1 MRFLGGGGV
10 GHLGGGAEMVF
21 QGSTNSPWSKAGEND
36 AEGPVQEVDTEA
48 RSETPEEPSGSDGRS
63 DSEAESE
70 PSDNSCD
77 SDTSDTSDYAP
88 GSDGDDDFYKY
99 GLE

>member
-1 MRFLGGGGV
+1 MRFLGGGV

-21 QGSTNSPWSKAGEND
+21 QGSTNSPWNKTGEDD
-36 AEGPVQEVDTEA
+36 ADRPVQEMDAQAHREA
-48 RSETPEEPSGSDGRS
+48 QEEPSGSDGSS

>member
-1 MRFLGGGGV
+1 MRFLGGGV

-21 QGSTNSPWSKAGEND
+21 QGSTNSPWSKAGEDD

-48 RSETPEEPSGSDGRS
+48 RSETQGEPSGSDGRS

-70 PSDNSCD
+70 PSDDSCD
-77 SDTSDTSDYAP
+77 SDTYSDSSDYTL
-88 GSDGDDDFYKY
+88 GSDDNDDFYNY